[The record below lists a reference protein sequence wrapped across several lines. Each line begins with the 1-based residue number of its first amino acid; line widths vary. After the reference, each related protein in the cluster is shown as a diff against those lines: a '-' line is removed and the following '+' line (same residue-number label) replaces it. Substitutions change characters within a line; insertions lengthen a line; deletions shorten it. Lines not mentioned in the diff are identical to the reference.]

1 MRILL
6 SADAGS
12 TREALLIKLRFGV
25 ESAADRCK
33 CTVAI
38 PELHGKYPLRRE
50 RPPIDCLAHLRDL
63 NIAQRV
69 GVEYGIS
76 DVPPH
81 ILLDGPEL

>member
-1 MRILL
+1 M
-6 SADAGS
+6 
-12 TREALLIKLRFGV
+12 
-25 ESAADRCK
+25 
-33 CTVAI
+33 AI

-63 NIAQRV
+63 NIAQRAEV
-69 GVEYGIS
+69 DYGIS